1 MSDEDKKEAKHRE
14 EWERRSRE
22 YQTSQ
27 EAERIRQEHERQR
40 NIVKRL
46 GRIVDSTAQEILE
59 EEQKVQSIARQQL
72 EESIEAVQAEL
83 PDKQAARIQKRQEQ
97 QAKRQV
103 KQAKR
108 QAKKI
113 QRQERRDSGKKARR
127 HLIRLFPVFCFFTVL
142 TIASAYFISPY
153 GKLKE
158 FTVSGNEHQTNEA
171 IVAATKV
178 DVRDYTLTVLQNRK
192 AYEKRIQQASPWI
205 RQVSI
210 GYQFPTAFP
219 IQVEEYAIVAYQT
232 DKEKVFPILANG
244 KMVQEDLAMSDL
256 PSSAVRVQLKDEKLY
271 PVLSEQ
277 LLQVDAEIRDN
288 IQEMKSTASKAST
301 DLVTISMRDGNQV
314 LIPLSELSRKLI
326 YYPSIAKDIKEPS
339 LIDMEAGAFAYP
351 LSVDGKLEEA
361 NSSGTGTNQSQITAS
376 VTQN

>member
-1 MSDEDKKEAKHRE
+1 MSDEDKKEAKHRA

-22 YQTSQ
+22 YQASQ

-40 NIVKRL
+40 NIVQRL
-46 GRIVDSTAQEILE
+46 GRIVDPAAQEILE
-59 EEQKVQSIARQQL
+59 EEQKVHSIARQQL
-72 EESIEAVQAEL
+72 EGSIETVQPEL
-83 PDKQAARIQKRQEQ
+83 PDKQAARIQKRQAQ

-103 KQAKR
+103 KQAER

-113 QRQERRDSGKKARR
+113 QRQERRENGKRARR
-127 HLIRLFPVFCFFTVL
+127 HLIRLIPVFFFFTVL
-142 TIASAYFISPY
+142 TMASAYFISPY

-158 FTVSGNEHQTNEA
+158 FQVSGNEHQTDEA

-178 DVRDYTLTVLQNRK
+178 DIRDYTLTVLQNRK
-192 AYEKRIQQASPWI
+192 AYEKRIQKASPWI

-210 GYQFPTAFP
+210 SYQFPTTFP

-232 DKEKVFPILANG
+232 EKEKVFPILASG
-244 KMVQEDLAMSDL
+244 KLVQEDLAMSDL
-256 PSSAVRVQLKDEKLY
+256 SSSVVRVQLKDEDLY
-271 PVLSEQ
+271 PILSEQ
-277 LLQVDAEIRDN
+277 LLQLDADIRDN
-288 IQEMKSTASKAST
+288 IQEMKLTATKAST
-301 DLVTISMRDGNQV
+301 DLVTLSMRDGNQV

-351 LSVDGKLEEA
+351 LGVDGKLEEA
-361 NSSGTGTNQSQITAS
+361 SRSETGTNQSQITAS